1 LSVAGFFDLMNVLG
15 EMLKGLYMGSG
26 GDSEVEPSAAAHP
39 EAGPPAALGS
49 DGTSPDPFHERRRF
63 PATQSPRHPDFVVVV
78 LGPLARR
85 WLGGESEHDLDVEL
99 YNSIHPWAL
108 AFAGA
113 LSAGLPPHADR
124 NEVLSQVLRLTWDA
138 CRRVDW
144 DRYQAWPA
152 YLESKVKHARMEAA
166 RSDDWLSR
174 RERVRRRRFQGEV
187 AHREQVEQR
196 SLSDCERQ
204 VVATTVAPSSTRVDW
219 AKALLYSRHPSTV
232 AEVPDT
238 VDDVTLE
245 EQVERRHL
253 GGIRGRC
260 LTEWMTMLT
269 TQNES
274 LALELTR
281 WSQLNESGDRV
292 LPARLALR
300 LEPYT
305 PALLAML
312 GEAA

>member
-1 LSVAGFFDLMNVLG
+1 MNMPGDL
-15 EMLKGLYMGSG
+15 LKGLYMRSG
-26 GDSEVEPSAAAHP
+26 DDSAVDGAIVAPADAAP
-39 EAGPPAALGS
+39 
-49 DGTSPDPFHERRRF
+49 DTTSPPPFHERRRF
-63 PATQSPRHPDFVVVV
+63 PATQSPRHPDFVAVT
-78 LGPLARR
+78 LDPLARR
-85 WLGGESEHDLDVEL
+85 WLAGEPEHDLDVEL

-174 RERVRRRRFQGEV
+174 RERVRRRRFQGEL

-196 SLSDCERQ
+196 SLSNGERQ
-204 VVATTVAPSSTRVDW
+204 AVATTVAPSTTRVDW
-219 AKALLYSRHPSTV
+219 AKAVLNSRHPSTV
-232 AEVPDT
+232 ADVPDT
-238 VDDVTLE
+238 INDVTLE
-245 EQVERRHL
+245 EQVERREL
-253 GGIRGRC
+253 GGIRVKC
-260 LTEWMTMLT
+260 LAEWLTMLST
-269 TQNES
+269 ENES
-274 LALELTR
+274 LAIDLTR
-281 WSQLNESGDRV
+281 WSEQNESGDRV
-292 LPARLALR
+292 LPARLAHR

-305 PALLAML
+305 AALLAML